1 MSFAAPRTPFG
12 DFLLSFALL
21 IGALS
26 RRVDEHRERAEHSR
40 ALYDA
45 VMNRLN
51 KLFLRVHFAIQ
62 AHEPGRPVRTPS
74 AACHAAA
81 AAARAARAE
90 AAASGASGSFGAA
103 DGMAAG
109 VTFTGY
115 MRLPRGFGWLARII
129 PEAEAHKPHLRDI
142 LNDPVLAELIATAPS
157 VRRTLLSLCNML
169 GLGNFMVQP
178 KQEAALGRYNSRQG
192 WRAPKEPAR
201 EESAAPDGRDAP
213 DAPDTAR
220 PASPPGRRQD
230 E

>member
-74 AACHAAA
+74 AACHEAA

-90 AAASGASGSFGAA
+90 AAASGAAG
-103 DGMAAG
+103 GMAAG

-129 PEAEAHKPHLRDI
+129 PEAEAHKPHLREI

-178 KQEAALGRYNSRQG
+178 AQEAALGRYDSRQG
-192 WRAPKEPAR
+192 WRARKEPAR
-201 EESAAPDGRDAP
+201 EGPAAPDARDAR
-213 DAPDTAR
+213 DAAR
-220 PASPPGRRQD
+220 PACTPGRRQD